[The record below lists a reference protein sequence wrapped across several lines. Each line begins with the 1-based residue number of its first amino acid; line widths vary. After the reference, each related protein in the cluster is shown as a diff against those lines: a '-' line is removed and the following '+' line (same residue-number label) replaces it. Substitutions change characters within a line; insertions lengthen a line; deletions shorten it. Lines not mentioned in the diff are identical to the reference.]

1 MSDTPQRQ
9 RDLLPDVLRGFAL
22 LGILLVNL
30 SFFAVHSSDGISGDA
45 IAGVGNSAA
54 TVLVLTLFQGKFYL
68 LFSFLFGYSSHY
80 ITRGEKAGR
89 SRFALRSVVLMGI
102 GAIHFTLLWHG
113 DILFLYGAFG
123 LLLLAFMFRKDRTL
137 VVWSWILWAVS
148 TLLLVSLSL
157 LTWLAELTGV
167 DLGEFANGLDPIMRE
182 GSFADAIAPRL
193 ELWVLGVTNGL
204 LLQGGMVFAAFL
216 LGVLAARKQLLGA
229 HSDQL
234 RTGTMMRWGFGVGLP
249 VQLLAATLYVSN
261 ELQATPS
268 EAVYLGS
275 LTMGFMTAPLL
286 SMAYLGAIAV
296 LLRRGSRVLETLANP
311 GRASLTNYLLQSVIL
326 SLIFGNWGLGLFQEV
341 DYWVAVL
348 IALAVY
354 AMLAAL
360 SALWLRR
367 FRQGPMENLM
377 AMVTRKK
384 PASSVDG

>member
-1 MSDTPQRQ
+1 MNDTPQRQ

-30 SFFAVHSSDGISGDA
+30 SFFAVHSSDGIRGDA
-45 IAGVGNSAA
+45 IAGVGNTAA
-54 TVLVLTLFQGKFYL
+54 TVLILTLFQGKFYL

-80 ITRGEKAGR
+80 ITRGETTGR
-89 SRFALRSVVLMGI
+89 PRFALRSVVLMAI
-102 GAIHFTLLWHG
+102 GVVHFTLLWHG

-123 LLLLAFMFRKDRTL
+123 LILLAFMFRKDRTL

-148 TLLLVSLSL
+148 TLLMVALSL
-157 LTWLAELTGV
+157 LTWLAEMTGV
-167 DLGEFANGLDPIMRE
+167 DLGEFTNGLDPVMRE

-229 HSDQL
+229 HSHQL
-234 RTGTMMRWGFGVGLP
+234 RTGTMMGWGFGVGLP
-249 VQLLAATLYVSN
+249 LQLLAAVLYVSN
-261 ELQATPS
+261 ELQAQPS

-296 LLRRGSRVLETLANP
+296 LLRRGSRFLQTLASP
-311 GRASLTNYLLQSVIL
+311 GRASLTNYLLQSVFL

-341 DYWVAVL
+341 DYWVAVV
-348 IALAVY
+348 IALAVF
-354 AMLAAL
+354 AVLTVL
-360 SALWLRR
+360 SALWFRS
-367 FRQGPMENLM
+367 FRQGPMETLM
-377 AMVTRKK
+377 GYLTGRK
-384 PASSVDG
+384 S